1 MSDHPNAPDAP
12 QPPLPMQNRAYDP
25 VPSQPQPAP
34 HATPPHAPREAARQ
48 SYSGQRLSETEF
60 VEAYSICGIIERDI
74 RKSGSFY
81 EARENYAFAFAK
93 GKKISPDQAM
103 DVLGDIFKARFGH
116 SMNQTREAI
125 LKRDTSTRPDQAHA
139 YAQQVGDLIRQGDTM
154 PFYKAYDTAAQNMA
168 RDHDISQNRAKDLMK
183 ETYAATHGK
192 TLYEDGKKL
201 EEHYHAPVAQAQKAQ
216 KSLAKA
222 EAKIAQNHE
231 NTQSP
236 HQRIKP

>member
-12 QPPLPMQNRAYDP
+12 QPPLHTQDRPHDPMASHP
-25 VPSQPQPAP
+25 HQPTP
-34 HATPPHAPREAARQ
+34 HAATPHDPRAAARQ
-48 SYSGQRLSETEF
+48 SYSGQRLTDTEF
-60 VEAYSICGIIERDI
+60 EDAYAISGIIERDI

-125 LKRDTSTRPDQAHA
+125 LKRDTSTRPDQADA

-154 PFYKAYDTAAQNMA
+154 PFYKAYDKAAQNMA
-168 RDHDISQNRAKDLMK
+168 HAHDISQNRAKDLMQ

-192 TLYEDGKKL
+192 TLYEAGKEL
-201 EEHYHAPVAQAQKAQ
+201 EEQYHAPVAEAQKARKTLQ
-216 KSLAKA
+216 KSQ
-222 EAKIAQNHE
+222 AKIAQN
-231 NTQSP
+231 QGA
-236 HQRIKP
+236 KPTYNRTP